1 MKRFL
6 AIFCVVAVLGS
17 ALVAE
22 ARIFNFGRRNVS
34 VQRVVN
40 DHCHDFGQVALR
52 ERVIVR
58 DRNSYVEYLEV
69 PGVNVVERQVIVE
82 RPQIQKIIVDKQH
95 VQKQHVQKQR
105 VQQQRQNVR
114 VERVVE
120 VERPARR
127 SRSIRVEKSVQ
138 RGH

>member
-82 RPQIQKIIVDKQH
+82 KPVVEKVVVK
-95 VQKQHVQKQR
+95 KQR
-105 VQQQRQNVR
+105 AARRNVR
-114 VERVVE
+114 VERVV
-120 VERPARR
+120 VDNHGRNVQRV
-127 SRSIRVEKSVQ
+127 VEKV
-138 RGH
+138 RY